1 MKRTFVFVASLAL
14 LYASPGYAASWVS
27 GSGRSCDNVCG
38 SPVVSGTYVSADA
51 RMNGQKFFVCRA
63 NVGDGS
69 RAGYNLRPNWSRTCT
84 VGHGGAE
91 KSLGSYSCL
100 CN

>member
-1 MKRTFVFVASLAL
+1 MKRTFVIATSIVL
-14 LYASPGYAASWVS
+14 LCATPSHAARWVS

-38 SPVVSGTYVSADA
+38 SPVVSGTYSSPDA
-51 RMNGQKFFVCRA
+51 RMNGQRFFVCRA

-69 RAGYNLRPNWSRTCT
+69 RAGYNLRPNWSTTCT

-91 KSLGSYSCL
+91 KSIGSYSCL